1 MFLSHGLLVSCFKI
15 WRSLSLMVLYNQSL
29 GTLGKKEGIK
39 YWSKRYTIGTPSNL
53 FYQQPKNF
61 IVCGSIS
68 TINLFSLLSRS
79 LVGYVALSDLSMAS
93 GKSNDFDVR
102 NIIILKMRKYMR
114 YFSFCCFFFSG
125 IGRNILI
132 LKIPNWTTVLYS
144 TCKNLTCRTQAN
156 SPCSMNLEHYK
167 RVIEC

>member
-61 IVCGSIS
+61 IVCGCIS

-114 YFSFCCFFFSG
+114 YFSFCCFFFFWYQTKYINFENSQLD
-125 IGRNILI
+125 NCFVFYLQK
-132 LKIPNWTTVLYS
+132 LDMPNS
-144 TCKNLTCRTQAN
+144 
-156 SPCSMNLEHYK
+156 S
-167 RVIEC
+167 